1 VNNPIITLATDFG
14 YKDPLSGVMKG
25 VILRINPAVNIVDL
39 THGIRNYD
47 VRQAALT
54 IGSSYSQFPTGTIH
68 VVVTDP
74 GVGSSRRPIMV
85 TTENYYFIGPD
96 NGVFS
101 LIYESEHCEVIH
113 LTADHYFLRKISS
126 TFHGRDVFAPV
137 AAWLS
142 KGIGVSKFGETI
154 TDFVRFRL
162 PEPSRP
168 TRTTME
174 GEVILIDHFG
184 NAVTNIS
191 VSDIDNLR
199 NESKG
204 RLRII
209 VKGTEAP
216 LKEYY
221 SQAGDKGLYSVIG
234 SMDYLEF
241 FVDRGNASSDFNIKV
256 GDNVGIVVVTEK

>member
-1 VNNPIITLATDFG
+1 MNNPIITLTTDFG
-14 YKDPLSGVMKG
+14 YQDPLSGVMKG
-25 VILRINPAVNIVDL
+25 VILGINPAANIVDL

-54 IGSSYSQFPTGTIH
+54 IWSSYIQFPAGTIH

-85 TTENYYFIGPD
+85 RAENYYFIGPD

-101 LIYESEHCEVIH
+101 LVYGSEHCEVIH
-113 LTADHYFLRKISS
+113 LTATHYFLRKISS
-126 TFHGRDVFAPV
+126 TFHGRDIFAPV

-142 KGIGVSKFGETI
+142 KGIDASKFGETI
-154 TDFVRFRL
+154 RDFVRFRL
-162 PEPSRP
+162 PAPSRP

-184 NAVTNIS
+184 NAITNIS
-191 VSDIDNLR
+191 ASDIDRLR
-199 NESKG
+199 NEATG

-209 VKGTEAP
+209 IRGIEAP
-216 LKEYY
+216 LKEFYG
-221 SQAGDKGLYSVIG
+221 QAGDKGLYSLIG

-241 FVDRGNASSDFNIKV
+241 FVDRGNASLAFNIKV
-256 GDNVGIVVVTEK
+256 GDKVGIVVAAER